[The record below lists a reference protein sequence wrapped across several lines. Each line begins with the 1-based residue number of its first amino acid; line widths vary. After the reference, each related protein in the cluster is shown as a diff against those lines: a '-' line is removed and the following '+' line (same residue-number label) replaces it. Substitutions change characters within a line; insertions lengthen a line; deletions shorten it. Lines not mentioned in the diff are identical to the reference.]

1 MLRAK
6 TMFRSAQRACSGSPH
21 GNSLA
26 TGKFATRATD
36 AILLLV
42 VVSVGAVAVRHVIHS
57 ETEGIRSDLN
67 REMKGIRSDLNRE
80 MKELELKL
88 NVKMDD
94 VRDTVKY
101 ELKRGRWW

>member
-1 MLRAK
+1 MLGAK
-6 TMFRSAQRACSGSPH
+6 TMFRSGQRACSGSLRGISSIT
-21 GNSLA
+21 GN
-26 TGKFATRATD
+26 FARGAAD

-42 VVSVGAVAVRHVIHS
+42 VVGVGAVVVRHIIHS
-57 ETEGIRSDLN
+57 EMEGVRSDLN

-94 VRDTVKY
+94 VMDAVKY